1 MPGISYTNSKSKMP
15 KALRLASYISSFLF
29 EEQYGECKY
38 LKDTTLKNLRTACRS
53 LLKAANK

>member
-1 MPGISYTNSKSKMP
+1 MSGISHINSKSKLP

-29 EEQYGECKY
+29 EEKYGECEY
-38 LKDTTLKNLRTACRS
+38 LKKTTIKNLEAIRNS